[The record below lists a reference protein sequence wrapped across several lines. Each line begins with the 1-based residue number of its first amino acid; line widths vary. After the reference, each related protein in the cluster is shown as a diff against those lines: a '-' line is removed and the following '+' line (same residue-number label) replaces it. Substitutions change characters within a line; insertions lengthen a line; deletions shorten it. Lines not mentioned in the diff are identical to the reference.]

1 MSPAH
6 REGDGLGC
14 AYGKR
19 GTSGSA
25 HWAFSWG
32 SMVAPGPSSLFPV
45 AAILCLALCVL
56 GFPSKVHSS
65 ETVTATPSPL
75 AETMAGP
82 PQRAEGTPVPALTP
96 GQSHAAELLAYLL
109 KVTLGMA
116 GGRHY
121 REDWRTRGL
130 HEPLDYQNVVE
141 TMTSPNGNIHDVMV
155 LDPNILDLSNVLY
168 HYDKSLSL
176 YEGEYGIT
184 SIYPASQYVAIRLL
198 VLKKMHRKVAVNLS
212 AILEREKLLCD
223 PDLRP
228 TQKDL
233 RAMNLAANELTFL
246 REIIQSKPRLLQYLK
261 SPFLTK
267 ALWEAGVL
275 KGDAFVEGQLSKANY
290 SAYPC
295 RRYVGSV
302 RPNAF
307 KVFFL
312 PSMTDEF
319 VHGQADDRDL
329 SNSFRPTDFLRQM
342 FGKLSGDI
350 EAAAKQEMRSILLP
364 GRDAQSEHA
373 NVRWDAIWNGLKEK
387 YLSFYEADERPF
399 AVYPENASQAIAD
412 ICPKADFTVIILG
425 RNVHK
430 SILIDPKTDTYP
442 AVNRIYV
449 DIMDIKRARTKEDV
463 QTLGRIVGE
472 AIAERLLAE

>member
-1 MSPAH
+1 MA
-6 REGDGLGC
+6 
-14 AYGKR
+14 
-19 GTSGSA
+19 
-25 HWAFSWG
+25 
-32 SMVAPGPSSLFPV
+32 APGPSTLFSV
-45 AAILCLALCVL
+45 TSILCLALCVL

-65 ETVTATPSPL
+65 EAGTATPSLL
-75 AETMAGP
+75 AETMADP
-82 PQRAEGTPVPALTP
+82 PQRADRTPPPALTP

-109 KVTLGMA
+109 RVTLGMA
-116 GGRHY
+116 GGRDY

-141 TMTSPNGNIHDVMV
+141 TMTSPNGNIHDLMV

-198 VLKKMHRKVAVNLS
+198 VLKKMHRKEAVDLS
-212 AILEREKLLCD
+212 AILERETLLRD
-223 PDLRP
+223 SDLRP
-228 TQKDL
+228 TQQDL
-233 RAMNLAANELTFL
+233 RAMDLTANELTFL
-246 REIIQSKPRLLQYLK
+246 QEIIQSKPRLLQYLK

-267 ALWEAGVL
+267 ALWGAGVL
-275 KGDAFVEGQLSKANY
+275 KRDAFVEAQLSKANY
-290 SAYPC
+290 RAYPC

-307 KVFFL
+307 KVFLL

-319 VHGQADDRDL
+319 VHAWADDSD
-329 SNSFRPTDFLRQM
+329 SSDGFRPTDFLLQM
-342 FGKLSGDI
+342 MGKLAGDI
-350 EAAAKQEMRSILLP
+350 EAAAKKEMRAMLFP
-364 GRDAQSEHA
+364 GKDPRPEHA
-373 NVRWDAIWNGLKEK
+373 DAPWDAIWHGLTEK

-399 AVYPENASQAIAD
+399 AVYPQNAAQTIAD
-412 ICPKADFTVIILG
+412 VCPQADFTVIILG
-425 RNVHK
+425 RNVRK
-430 SILIDPKTDTYP
+430 SILIDPKADTYP

-463 QTLGRIVGE
+463 QTLGRIVSE
-472 AIAERLLAE
+472 AMAERLLAE